1 MGIFRK
7 TEKRAEEVSYDDAL
21 LKALIGSSEMDKTK
35 ALEIPSV
42 KASINYIANVIS
54 SLPIKLYETKDG
66 KVIEIT
72 EDKRLK
78 LLNDDTKDTLTAT
91 QFWRAIVEDYFLGK
105 GGYAYINKQRNEIA
119 SLNYVD
125 ERQITILKNTD
136 PIFKEYTIQV
146 NGKPLYPFDFVKFI
160 RHTKDG
166 MSGKSIIDESK
177 IILAVAY
184 HSLKFENNLVQKGG
198 NKKGF
203 LKSSKKLSD
212 EAMTA
217 LKTAWKNLY
226 ENNAENMM
234 VLNDGLEF
242 QETSA
247 TSVEMQ
253 LNEKKTTNSCEISML
268 FGIPNAIIRG
278 NASEN
283 DNKNFIK
290 YCITPILNDFECS
303 LDRDLLLEKE
313 KGIRYFAFDTK
324 ELTRGSIKERYEA
337 YKTAIEANFLQIDE
351 VRAQEDLEEL
361 GLDFVRLKLGD
372 VLYNPKTKEVY
383 TPNTNQTANI
393 EGGESK

>member
-1 MGIFRK
+1 MGIFKR
-7 TEKRAEEVSYDDAL
+7 TEKRAEEISFEDAL
-21 LKALIGSSEMDKTK
+21 LKALIGSTEMDKGK

-42 KASINYIANVIS
+42 RASINHIANVVS
-54 SLPIKLYETKDG
+54 SLPIKLYESKDG
-66 KVIEIT
+66 KVIEVSD
-72 EDKRLK
+72 DKRLK
-78 LLNDDTKDTLTAT
+78 LLNDDTKDTMTST

-105 GGYAYINKQRNEIA
+105 GGYAYLNKQRNEII
-119 SLNYVD
+119 SIHYVN
-125 ERQITILKNTD
+125 EKEIEIKKNKD
-136 PIFKEYTIQV
+136 PIFKEYQIEIDH
-146 NGKPLYPFDFVKFI
+146 KPYYPFEFLKFI
-160 RHTKDG
+160 RNTKDG
-166 MSGKSIIDESK
+166 MSGSSIINENK

-184 HSLKFENNLVQKGG
+184 YSLKFENNLVQKGG

-212 EAMTA
+212 EAMEK
-217 LKTAWKNLY
+217 LKIAWKSLY
-226 ENNAENMM
+226 ENNSENMM
-234 VLNDGLEF
+234 VLNDGIDF

-253 LNEKKTTNSCEISML
+253 LNENKVTNSTELSML
-268 FGIPNAIIRG
+268 FGIPNSILRG
-278 NASEN
+278 NGNEN
-283 DNKNFIK
+283 DDKNFIK

-313 KGIRYFAFDTK
+313 KGKRYFAFDTK

-337 YKTAIEANFLQIDE
+337 YKTAIESNFMQIDE
-351 VRAQEDLEEL
+351 VRAKEDLEEL